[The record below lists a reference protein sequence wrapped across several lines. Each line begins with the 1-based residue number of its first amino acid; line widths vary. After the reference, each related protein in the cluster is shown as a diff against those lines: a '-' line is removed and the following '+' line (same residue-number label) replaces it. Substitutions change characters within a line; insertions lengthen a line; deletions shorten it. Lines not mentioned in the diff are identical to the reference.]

1 MSKTGS
7 GDDFWG
13 VKPTP
18 ATEKG
23 VPNHEKIDFLGGSKA
38 HQRQKGVPKTVQ
50 TRGGSRQ
57 SRNWG
62 GPEKPWLKYLQSRLK
77 IGKNRI
83 SWGWEGNRDPPR
95 KSWKITKKSIK
106 ITKKSKKI
114 EKKHRENNGK
124 PRKWWKMTPKL
135 GKKPCL
141 KSTKTPYFRPC
152 FSQGRK

>member
-50 TRGGSRQ
+50 TRGGPVSHEIEGVR
-57 SRNWG
+57 
-62 GPEKPWLKYLQSRLK
+62 
-77 IGKNRI
+77 KNR
-83 SWGWEGNRDPPR
+83 D
-95 KSWKITKKSIK
+95 
-106 ITKKSKKI
+106 
-114 EKKHRENNGK
+114 
-124 PRKWWKMTPKL
+124 L
-135 GKKPCL
+135 
-141 KSTKTPYFRPC
+141 STYRAA
-152 FSQGRK
+152 